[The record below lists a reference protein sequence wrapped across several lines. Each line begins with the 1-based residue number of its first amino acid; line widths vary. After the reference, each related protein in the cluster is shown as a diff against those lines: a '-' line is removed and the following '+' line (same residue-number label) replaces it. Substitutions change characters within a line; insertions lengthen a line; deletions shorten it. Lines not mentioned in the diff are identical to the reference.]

1 MLTKTSVTAIQALV
15 LMAQS
20 GDDAPTSPQDMA
32 RQLGASTTYLSKIHT
47 QLVKAGILQ
56 SHRGT
61 HGGVTLARA
70 PEQVPLLEIVEA
82 CQGRFLGDYCA
93 PHDDLRQVC
102 AFHHAMQEL
111 QAACTGTLARWT
123 LADLAK
129 RPQPV
134 ADLPDKVRCRMAC
147 ACRP

>member
-15 LMAQS
+15 LMVQS
-20 GDDAPTSPQDMA
+20 NGELPASPQEMA

-61 HGGVTLARA
+61 RGGVTLARP
-70 PEQVPLLEIVEA
+70 PEQIQLLEIVEA
-82 CQGRFLGDYCA
+82 CQGRFLGDYCT

-102 AFHHAMQEL
+102 AFHHAMHEL
-111 QAACTGTLARWT
+111 QAACIGTLSRWT
-123 LADLAK
+123 LADLAR
-129 RPQPV
+129 RPQP
-134 ADLPDKVRCRMAC
+134 APSLRDKVPCRMAC
-147 ACRP
+147 ACRA